1 MKPLHYLLRVLMLL
15 TVFTAAGQKVKV
27 ACIGNSITYGYLLPE
42 RQINAYPFQLQRLLG
57 DNFEVG
63 NFGHTGAT
71 LLRHGYNPYF
81 KRDDFRRALAFK
93 PDIAVIH
100 LGVNDTDPRCWPNH
114 GGEFIADYLALIDS
128 LRNANPQVRII
139 VAELTPLR
147 ADHPR
152 FSTGTRDWRLN
163 IQQAIRDVAKI
174 AHVELINFDEP
185 LRDRQHLIFDAIHP
199 NVEGAGILAEIV
211 RGAITGN
218 YGGLQLPEIYQSG
231 MVLQRNRPLT
241 FHGRADAGSA
251 ITLNLDGRN
260 YHATTDNR
268 GHWEIITAPLATG
281 PSYSLTVTDGTDTI
295 KLSDILAGE
304 VWLASG
310 QSNMEFPLA
319 ASIGGKEASASA
331 ADSLLRVFNMVPIA
345 SNNDGLWPDS
355 VIFKM
360 NRLEHYRPT
369 RWQALT
375 SDNVGRF
382 SAVAYYF
389 ARQLRDSL
397 QVPIG
402 IISNAIGG
410 SPTETWIDI
419 NTLEAG
425 MPGILVNPG
434 KNDYLQKWVQQ
445 RMSENLGNKTD
456 ACHPFKPAYLFA
468 TGIRPLASFPLAGVI
483 WYQGESNAHNIE
495 LHEKLFPMLVDSW
508 RREFKNP
515 DLPFLYVQLSGI
527 ARPSWPEFRNSQ
539 RLMSERLHKV
549 GMAVSHDFGDSLD
562 VHPRDKRPI
571 GDRLARMAL
580 RRTYGLNHIA
590 DSGPTLSAAKADGS
604 KIILT
609 FDNADG
615 LTTSNGLEPQTF
627 EIAEIDGLYFPAKA
641 MISGNQITL
650 SNMNVKNPRFVRY
663 AWQPFTRANLVNA
676 DSLPTSTFKAEVDNA
691 ADFEMEP
698 GYEQGVSAAFSGMLN
713 GELIVAGG
721 CNFPEDPMGPASY
734 KRFYRGIYAA
744 DTSSMQW
751 RRIGSMPQ
759 PVAYGASASTS
770 KGLVFI
776 GGTTDSEGLCPVY
789 LFNADGLTEL
799 EPLPARIDNACAASI
814 GNRVYVC
821 GGNLNGEPSGKLL
834 FLDLDIAGAKWAS
847 LRPMPGNP
855 RVQPVMASANGLLYL
870 WGGFA
875 GKRAGEKAT
884 VDTDGLCYDP
894 TTNKWRKLPAPE
906 NADGEA
912 VFLGGGTATTL
923 SNGLIVA
930 TGGVNKDV
938 FFEAL
943 QNQAP
948 DYLQH
953 PIPWYRFNQKVLI
966 FDPDSE
972 QWSIAE
978 STPDAARA
986 GASAIAG
993 PGADLYIY
1001 GGELKPRIRTSET
1014 LHLTNLDLRE

>member
-1 MKPLHYLLRVLMLL
+1 MKALHILLRTLMLL
-15 TVFTAAGQKVKV
+15 TVFTAAGQKTKV

-42 RQINAYPFQLQRLLG
+42 RQTNAYPFQLQRLLG
-57 DNFEVG
+57 DEYEVG

-71 LLRHGYNPYF
+71 LLRNGYNPYF
-81 KRDDFRRALAFK
+81 KRDEFHRALEFK
-93 PDIAVIH
+93 PDIAIIH
-100 LGVNDTDPRCWPNH
+100 LGVNDTDPRCWPNY
-114 GGEFIADYLALIDS
+114 GDEFATDYLALIDS
-128 LRNANPQVRII
+128 LRDVNPQVRII
-139 VAELTPLR
+139 LAELTPLR

-152 FSTGTRDWRLN
+152 FSTGTRDWRLK
-163 IQQAIRDVAKI
+163 IQQAIRDVAKT
-174 AHVELINFDEP
+174 AHVELIDFNEP

-199 NVEGAGILAEIV
+199 DVEGAGILAETV

-241 FHGRADAGSA
+241 FRGHADAGSN
-251 ITLNLDGRN
+251 ITLTLDGRN
-260 YHATTDNR
+260 YHAETDNR
-268 GHWEIITAPLATG
+268 GRWEITTAPIVAG
-281 PSYSLTVTDGTDTI
+281 PSYSLTVTDATDTI
-295 KLSDILAGE
+295 RLTDILAGE

-319 ASIGGKEASASA
+319 SSVGGREAAASA
-331 ADSLLRVFNMVPIA
+331 ADSMLRVFNMVPIA

-355 VIFKM
+355 VIFRM

-369 RWQALT
+369 RWQTLT
-375 SDNVGRF
+375 PEDAGSF

-397 QVPIG
+397 QVPVG

-410 SPTETWIDI
+410 SPAEAWIDI
-419 NTLEAG
+419 NTLETE

-445 RMSENLGNKTD
+445 RMSENLGDKTG

-508 RREFKNP
+508 RREFNNR
-515 DLPFLYVQLSGI
+515 DLPFFYVQLSGI

-539 RLMSERLHKV
+539 RLMSEKIHGV

-562 VHPRDKRPI
+562 VHPRNKRPI
-571 GDRLARMAL
+571 GDRLARLAL
-580 RRTYGLNHIA
+580 HRTYGQGHVA
-590 DSGPTLSAAKADGS
+590 DSGPTLSEAKTVGTE
-604 KIILT
+604 IILT
-609 FDNADG
+609 FNNAYG
-615 LTTSNGLEPQTF
+615 LTTSDGLEPKTF

-641 MISGNQITL
+641 TISGNQIKL
-650 SNMNVKNPRFVRY
+650 SNMDVKNPRFVRY
-663 AWQPFTRANLVNA
+663 AWQPFTRANIVNA
-676 DSLPTSTFKAEVDNA
+676 DSLPASTFKAEVDNA
-691 ADFEMEP
+691 ADFEIEP

-721 CNFPEDPMGPASY
+721 CNFPDDPMGPASS
-734 KRFYRGIYAA
+734 KRFYRGIYTA
-744 DTSSMQW
+744 DPSSMQW

-759 PVAYGASASTS
+759 PVAYGASASTG

-776 GGTTDSEGLCPVY
+776 GGTTDSEGLRSVY
-789 LFNADGLTEL
+789 LLNANGLTEL
-799 EPLPARIDNACAASI
+799 DPLPARIDNACAAAI

-821 GGNLNGEPSGKLL
+821 GGNLNGEPSRDLL
-834 FLDLDIAGAKWAS
+834 FLDLDKAGAKWS
-847 LRPMPGNP
+847 RGRSMPGNP
-855 RVQPVMASANGLLYL
+855 RVQPVMAATNGLLYL

-875 GKRAGEKAT
+875 GKHNGKKAT
-884 VDTDGLCYDP
+884 IDLDGLCYDP
-894 TTNKWRKLPAPE
+894 ATNKWRKLPAPE

-923 SNGLIVA
+923 SNGLIAA
-930 TGGVNKDV
+930 TGGVNKDI
-938 FFEAL
+938 FLEAI

-966 FDPDSE
+966 FDPNSE

-978 STPDAARA
+978 STPDTARA

-993 PGADLYIY
+993 PNADLYIF

-1014 LHLTNLDLRE
+1014 LHLLCE